1 MSQAKILKIPGGDAF
16 IEVGSDYVRIGSG
29 ANSFLMVDKKTIS
42 GGASS
47 VNWQVSPDQM
57 TYHGFLTHIDP
68 VSGFIPFAPK
78 YSFTATP
85 ILGMVNLAITSA
97 LIAGAVGF

>member
-1 MSQAKILKIPGGDAF
+1 
-16 IEVGSDYVRIGSG
+16 
-29 ANSFLMVDKKTIS
+29 
-42 GGASS
+42 
-47 VNWQVSPDQM
+47 M